1 MSSTQHQNILNEFA
15 AMKAELLAIRAQ
27 NSEMKVMLKE
37 MAAAPAAEHS
47 APSKKA
53 KKTKAEPSG
62 EPKEKRAPSA
72 WIVFS
77 SKQVS
82 PVVRAAEDGLE
93 KKSSVGTINQFAGSL
108 WSQKKEWTE
117 DEIKLAW
124 ADFVPPAES
133 KQSIAG
139 KSKRSGSSTGS
150 AEKADPVADEAGA
163 GEKKTRKPQSEET
176 KAAAAAKRAATKA
189 KKAAEAAAPQAEAF
203 EDVAETAEAAEAAEV
218 VEAPKPKAKAKIVA
232 KPKKVVDLA
241 LDSWSH
247 DGTEYLKNERND
259 VLSSDGEWVG
269 RWNGASIDTTVPE
282 PADFQT
288 LAMRD

>member
-15 AMKAELLAIRAQ
+15 AMKAELLAIRAE

-53 KKTKAEPSG
+53 KKAKAEPSG
-62 EPKEKRAPSA
+62 EPKEKRALEPGT
-72 WIVFS
+72 WIFFS
-77 SKQVS
+77 SKQVG

-176 KAAAAAKRAATKA
+176 KKAAAAKRAATKA
-189 KKAAEAAAPQAEAF
+189 KKAAEAAAPEAEAF
-203 EDVAETAEAAEAAEV
+203 EEVAEKAEAAEV
-218 VEAPKPKAKAKIVA
+218 VEAPKPKAKAKIAA

-241 LDSWSH
+241 LDAWSH
-247 DGTEYLKNERND
+247 DGTDYLKNERND
-259 VLSSDGEWVG
+259 VVSMDGEWVG

-282 PADFQT
+282 PADFET
-288 LAMRD
+288 LTSRD

>member
-1 MSSTQHQNILNEFA
+1 MSSTQHQNIMNEFA
-15 AMKAELLAIRAQ
+15 AMKAELLAIRAE
-27 NSEMKVMLKE
+27 NSEMKVLLKE

-53 KKTKAEPSG
+53 KKSKAEPSG

-72 WIVFS
+72 WILFS

-82 PVVRAAEDGLE
+82 PVVRAAEEGVE

-108 WSQKKEWTE
+108 WSQKKDWTE

-124 ADFVPPAES
+124 ADFVPPTES

-176 KAAAAAKRAATKA
+176 KKAAAEKRAATKA
-189 KKAAEAAAPQAEAF
+189 KKAAEAAASQDEAF
-203 EDVAETAEAAEAAEV
+203 EEVEAEAEV
-218 VEAPKPKAKAKIVA
+218 VEAPKPKAKAKIAA
-232 KPKKVVDLA
+232 KPKKVVDLL
-241 LDSWSH
+241 LDAWSH
-247 DGTEYLKNERND
+247 DGTDYLKNERND
-259 VLSSDGEWVG
+259 VVSMDGEWVG

-282 PADFQT
+282 PSDFET
-288 LAMRD
+288 LTSRD

>member
-15 AMKAELLAIRAQ
+15 AMKAELLAIRAE

-82 PVVRAAEDGLE
+82 PVVRAAEYGLE

-176 KAAAAAKRAATKA
+176 KAAAAVKRAATKA
-189 KKAAEAAAPQAEAF
+189 AKAAAAAPERNPF
-203 EDVAETAEAAEAAEV
+203 NSPLMRYT
-218 VEAPKPKAKAKIVA
+218 
-232 KPKKVVDLA
+232 DLA
-241 LDSWSH
+241 LDPWRH
-247 DGTEYLKNERND
+247 EGTEYLKNDRGD
-259 VLSSDGEWVG
+259 VLSCEGEWIG
-269 RWNGASIDTTVPE
+269 RWNGSAIAPAPE
-282 PADFQT
+282 PADFET
-288 LAMRD
+288 LTTRD